1 MFERAILHLDLDAFF
16 VSVECLRNDRLR
28 GRPVIIGGGS
38 ERGVVV
44 SCNYEA
50 RAYGLHSAMPIKVA
64 LRLCPDA
71 LVLRGDME
79 TYSKYSRLISEII
92 ESEAPLFEKSS
103 IDEFYVDLTGMDRY
117 FGCWRWSQEFR
128 QKIIQESG
136 LPISI
141 GLSINKL
148 VSKVGA
154 GEAKPNGMQ
163 LVENGG
169 EKAFLGPLSVW
180 KLPCVGRATYK
191 KLRIMGVRD
200 VRTLS
205 RIPVKLLQREFGK
218 PGVELWKKANAQ
230 DDSPVVPYRE
240 QKSMSAERTFQVDT
254 TDIQKLRDQL
264 AGMVLQLAFEL
275 RQAQQLTSCVTVK
288 IRYADFNTCTKQSR
302 IPYTASDRTLTRCA
316 RHLLEG
322 LFERRQLVRL
332 VGVRFS
338 GLVRGH
344 PQMNLFEEG
353 RREERLMGVMDEVR
367 RKFGNGALNFA
378 NGGLKDGV
386 ILEA

>member
-1 MFERAILHLDLDAFF
+1 
-16 VSVECLRNDRLR
+16 
-28 GRPVIIGGGS
+28 
-38 ERGVVV
+38 
-44 SCNYEA
+44 
-50 RAYGLHSAMPIKVA
+50 
-64 LRLCPDA
+64 
-71 LVLRGDME
+71 
-79 TYSKYSRLISEII
+79 
-92 ESEAPLFEKSS
+92 
-103 IDEFYVDLTGMDRY
+103 
-117 FGCWRWSQEFR
+117 
-128 QKIIQESG
+128 
-136 LPISI
+136 
-141 GLSINKL
+141 
-148 VSKVGA
+148 
-154 GEAKPNGMQ
+154 
-163 LVENGG
+163 
-169 EKAFLGPLSVW
+169 
-180 KLPCVGRATYK
+180 
-191 KLRIMGVRD
+191 
-200 VRTLS
+200 
-205 RIPVKLLQREFGK
+205 LQREFGK

-338 GLVRGH
+338 GLVHGH
-344 PQMNLFEEG
+344 PQMNLFEVG

-386 ILEA
+386 ILEE

>member
-38 ERGVVV
+38 ERAVVV
-44 SCNYEA
+44 SCSYEA

-103 IDEFYVDLTGMDRY
+103 IDEFYVDLTGMDRH
-117 FGCWRWSQEFR
+117 FGCWRWSQAFR
-128 QKIIQESG
+128 RKIIQESG

-163 LVENGG
+163 LVENGR
-169 EKAFLGPLSVW
+169 EKAFLAPLSVR
-180 KLPCVGRATYK
+180 KLPSVGRATYK
-191 KLRIMGVRD
+191 KLRFMGVRD

-205 RIPVKLLQREFGK
+205 RIPVELLQREFGK

-288 IRYADFNTCTKQSR
+288 IRYADFNTFTKQSR
-302 IPYTASDRTLTRCA
+302 IPYTAIDRTLTRCA

-338 GLVRGH
+338 GLVHGH

-378 NGGLKDGV
+378 NGGLKDGI
-386 ILEA
+386 ILEE